1 MQDVNIE
8 HVLFGFLENGD
19 FKAHSDIDVMIFG
32 DLSAQEMTIAERAI
46 SAVYQEFGVKI
57 DYLYAM
63 YYTEK
68 NLHEILE

>member
-1 MQDVNIE
+1 
-8 HVLFGFLENGD
+8 
-19 FKAHSDIDVMIFG
+19 MIFG